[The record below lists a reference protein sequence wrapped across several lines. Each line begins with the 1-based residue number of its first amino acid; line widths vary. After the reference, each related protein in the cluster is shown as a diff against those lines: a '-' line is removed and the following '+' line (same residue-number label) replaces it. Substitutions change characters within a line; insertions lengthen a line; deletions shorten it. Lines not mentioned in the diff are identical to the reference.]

1 MFSSFDRRQ
10 RWSYAPTAALLIALV
25 AMAGPVLA
33 NVTIGGVER
42 DQVVTGELTLTA
54 TSSSPRTRS
63 ISIHLIGPDGTEMT
77 NRADGRSVSLFKTTG
92 SDDGSN
98 AWDTTV
104 YPEGQYTVAAYATE
118 QSRTERKIRTA
129 SVTFTINH
137 PDTVSQPA
145 LITSQPGAAQ
155 ETAAEENDAADVA
168 ADEGAQPIFAT
179 NTSSRAPVNVVDT
192 RDPSS
197 VRFTSGAL
205 TQRQIGDGRGVSIEA
220 QADNGQTNADVLVIV
235 WDDDRR
241 EMVRGFKREL
251 PAQGTHTLAGSVLD
265 QLPVGNMELQA
276 HFRVDG
282 RIRQTVKH
290 KFVNR
295 AAPNVTAADLP
306 NIKFVA
312 GVVDTVTRGEAAA
325 MAFEMD
331 GELPANADVLVLA
344 WSIDQ
349 SRLVPGF
356 AHVITDGPFEISAAR
371 LNTLPEGRVELQ
383 LRPRLNGKIEDKIVN
398 TVTVQTPVSA
408 GLPDGEGAEE
418 TPGDSGGDESPD
430 ADGGTTGDG
439 DETETPTTGGTPV
452 GSSGGGVVETPVDVQ
467 FNLGSVP
474 SQYVIGSGTA
484 VAVDVT
490 GTLPAGADILM
501 LMWHNDRAELIGG
514 FAHELSAAPF
524 AVDSAKLDAVPA
536 GNAELQALL
545 RIPGQPLAIKKRSI
559 RIVDPNAPETPEE
572 PAPADPGNGGDVD
585 YSDLNLSS
593 TGFTVFTKSADTR
606 VIYVAA
612 NGNDNNDGLSP
623 SSPLKTPSAGYKKLR
638 NGYPD
643 WLLFKAGDTFRGNL
657 GSLGKSGR
665 SAKERMLIGVY
676 GDGPRPIFHSP
687 SNSWARKEFK
697 GRADHVAF
705 VGLHLIAINRKEA
718 AERGNASG
726 MGPDQWKQSGIS
738 FLGDAE
744 DVLIED
750 CILEYFKFALVFQS
764 GKDWGFMKD
773 VKVRRSA
780 MINSY
785 GHWDKNIGGHSSGA
799 YIEYVDGLLL
809 EENVWSR
816 NGYNDRISGA
826 QPTKFNHNIY
836 VQSDNRNCVVRGNVI
851 SNGSAHGLQLRPG
864 GIVDDN
870 LFVSNPMA
878 MYVARHESW
887 IRRNV
892 ILQSDD
898 LGDNKGDERGF
909 GMQTLPCV
917 HAHFENNIISQ
928 KRGTAE
934 WGDAIGMIWSKGAT
948 EWLDGRP
955 FKVTLKDNHI
965 YDWPRY
971 DGRESAINH
980 ETPSAQIV
988 VNTRNYLDT
997 ASGGKTNPPWVDP
1010 DRDVESYMSSIGKTP
1025 TLDAFIKGAV
1035 YRPRGQWVKEFTA
1048 DEVNR
1053 YVRRGFDFKQGD

>member
-1 MFSSFDRRQ
+1 M
-10 RWSYAPTAALLIALV
+10 
-25 AMAGPVLA
+25 
-33 NVTIGGVER
+33 
-42 DQVVTGELTLTA
+42 
-54 TSSSPRTRS
+54 
-63 ISIHLIGPDGTEMT
+63 
-77 NRADGRSVSLFKTTG
+77 
-92 SDDGSN
+92 
-98 AWDTTV
+98 
-104 YPEGQYTVAAYATE
+104 
-118 QSRTERKIRTA
+118 
-129 SVTFTINH
+129 
-137 PDTVSQPA
+137 
-145 LITSQPGAAQ
+145 
-155 ETAAEENDAADVA
+155 
-168 ADEGAQPIFAT
+168 
-179 NTSSRAPVNVVDT
+179 
-192 RDPSS
+192 PS
-197 VRFTSGAL
+197 
-205 TQRQIGDGRGVSIEA
+205 
-220 QADNGQTNADVLVIV
+220 
-235 WDDDRR
+235 
-241 EMVRGFKREL
+241 
-251 PAQGTHTLAGSVLD
+251 
-265 QLPVGNMELQA
+265 GNLELQA
-276 HFRVDG
+276 HYRVDG

-290 KFVNR
+290 KFENR
-295 AAPNVTAADLP
+295 PAPQPTVADLP
-306 NIKFVA
+306 AVTFPA
-312 GVVDTVTRGEAAA
+312 GVAETLTQGQAPA
-325 MAFEMD
+325 MPFEVD
-331 GELPANADVLVLA
+331 GELPANGDVLVLA

-349 SRLVPGF
+349 NRLVPGF
-356 AHVITDGPFEISAAR
+356 AHVFTQGPFEISAAK

-398 TVTVQTPVSA
+398 TVTVRVPVTA
-408 GLPDGEGAEE
+408 GLPDGETGEEAGEGEAGGEGADSPDASGDTGGEGSDTPTAGGTPGTPGNPTGGSE
-418 TPGDSGGDESPD
+418 TPGDSTVDSE
-430 ADGGTTGDG
+430 A
-439 DETETPTTGGTPV
+439 
-452 GSSGGGVVETPVDVQ
+452 VDVQ
-467 FNLGSVP
+467 IALGSVP
-474 SQYVIGSGTA
+474 SQYTWGSGEA
-484 VAVDVT
+484 VTIDVT
-490 GTLPAGADILM
+490 GNLPAGADVLV
-501 LMWHNDRAELIGG
+501 LMWHNDRAEMVSG
-514 FAHELSAAPF
+514 FAHELQSAPF
-524 AVDSAKLDAVPA
+524 AVDNAKLDAVPA

-545 RIPGQPLAIKKRSI
+545 RIPGQPLVIKKRSL
-559 RIVDPNAPETPEE
+559 RIVDPDAPEVPEE
-572 PAPADPGNGGDVD
+572 TNDPGNGGDVD

-593 TGFTVFTKSADTR
+593 TGFTVFTKSPDTR

-612 NGNDNNDGLSP
+612 NGNDSNDGLSP

-665 SAKERMLIGVY
+665 SSKERMLIGVY

-744 DVLIED
+744 DVLVED

-816 NGYNDRISGA
+816 NGYNDRVSGA
-826 QPTKFNHNIY
+826 KATKFNHNIY
-836 VQSDNRNCVVRGNVI
+836 VQSDNRNCVVRGNI
-851 SNGSAHGLQLRPG
+851 IANGSAHGLQLRPG

-878 MYVARHESW
+878 MYVARNESW

-892 ILQSDD
+892 VLQSDD
-898 LGDNKGDERGF
+898 MGTGAGENRGF

-948 EWLDGRP
+948 EWLDGRT

-980 ETPSAQIV
+980 ETPSAKIV
-988 VNTRNYLDT
+988 ENTRNYLDT
-997 ASGGKTNPPWVDP
+997 ASGGKSNPPWVDP

-1053 YVRRGFDFKQGD
+1053 YVRRGFDFQQGD